1 MKQDSSIV
9 KVVNVKEKLSLF
21 NKYWDPKIS
30 GEMNDDKVQLVK
42 IKDKF
47 VWHHHEKEDELFY
60 VLKGHLIVHFRDR
73 VVHVKEG
80 EFVIVPHLLEHMT
93 EAPVET
99 HLLYIEPKQAVNTGN
114 ITDSKYTAKNQE
126 KI

>member
-1 MKQDSSIV
+1 MKQDSSCV
-9 KVVNVKEKLSLF
+9 KVVNAKEKLDLIK
-21 NKYWDPKIS
+21 KYWDPKIA

-73 VVHVKEG
+73 DVHVKEG
-80 EFVIVPHLLEHMT
+80 EFVIVPHMLEHMT

-99 HLLYIEPKQAVNTGN
+99 HLLYIEPKQALNTGN
-114 ITDSKYTAKNQE
+114 VTDSKYTHKDQE

>member
-1 MKQDSSIV
+1 MLTDSSNI
-9 KVVNVKEKLSLF
+9 KVINVSEKLSLF
-21 NKYWDPKIS
+21 NKYWDPKIA

-73 VVHVKEG
+73 DIHVREG
-80 EFVIVPHLLEHMT
+80 EFVIVPKMIEHMT
-93 EAPVET
+93 EAPEET
-99 HLLYIEPKQAVNTGN
+99 HLLYIEPKQALNTGN
-114 ITDSKYTAKNQE
+114 VINPKYSAKNQE

>member
-1 MKQDSSIV
+1 MKQDSSAV
-9 KVVNVKEKLSLF
+9 KVVNAKEKLSLIE
-21 NKYWDPKIS
+21 KYWNPKIV

-42 IKDKF
+42 INGKF
-47 VWHHHEKEDELFY
+47 VWHHHKKEDEFFY

-73 VVHVKEG
+73 DVHIKEG
-80 EFVIVPHLLEHMT
+80 EFVIVPRMLEHMT
-93 EAPVET
+93 EAPEET

-114 ITDSKYTAKNQE
+114 VADSKYTAKNQE